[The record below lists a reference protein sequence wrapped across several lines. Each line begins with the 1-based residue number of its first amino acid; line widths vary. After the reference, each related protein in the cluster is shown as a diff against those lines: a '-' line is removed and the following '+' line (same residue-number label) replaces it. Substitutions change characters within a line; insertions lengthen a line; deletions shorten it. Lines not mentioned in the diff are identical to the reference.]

1 MIFFFFITLLIIFF
15 TSLYFKKIKKTKN
28 GFLIF
33 FFYVLTF
40 TGILYFTKGNIE
52 TFHFEKE
59 LNENIRKVLND
70 PDKLKDIDPKIIITF
85 LEKKLKKTP
94 DDLNGWLI
102 LARTCVIGGF
112 YQKADLHYKTALK
125 NFPNNKNLL
134 LEYSILKKNT
144 NQTKSAMYYL
154 LKVKSLY
161 PKDEKAREL
170 IIDILL
176 KNNKEKAAE
185 KEINELFILKNED
198 ENYLKYLRKKF
209 NLQ

>member
-1 MIFFFFITLLIIFF
+1 M
-15 TSLYFKKIKKTKN
+15 
-28 GFLIF
+28 
-33 FFYVLTF
+33 LTF

-94 DDLNGWLI
+94 DDSNGWLI

-125 NFPNNKNLL
+125 NFPNNKNLFTR
-134 LEYSILKKNT
+134 ILNFKK
-144 NQTKSAMYYL
+144 KIL
-154 LKVKSLY
+154 IKRKV
-161 PKDEKAREL
+161 PC
-170 IIDILL
+170 IIC
-176 KNNKEKAAE
+176 
-185 KEINELFILKNED
+185 
-198 ENYLKYLRKKF
+198 
-209 NLQ
+209 